1 MCQSV
6 ASTSLRLSLVWL
18 KLKLRSRLVE
28 VEAEAEVEA
37 ESRSCCTRILY
48 PYLTVCMCK
57 CIIQL
62 FFVCLNRVVYYAVIY
77 CGTKYQ
83 LFSQPTILSNQPV
96 KVSIHSNN

>member
-1 MCQSV
+1 M
-6 ASTSLRLSLVWL
+6 ASTLYHIGIGWGRLM
-18 KLKLRSRLVE
+18 LRSRLVE
-28 VEAEAEVEA
+28 VEAEAEA
-37 ESRSCCTRILY
+37 KSESRPCCTRILY
-48 PYLTVCMCK
+48 PLFDCMYVCMCK

-62 FFVCLNRVVYYAVIY
+62 FFVCLNRVAYYAVIY